1 MKHIFISLLFLT
13 CCIQTAFSQTLD
25 EAKELYLKKEFAK
38 ALPVFEAEYNNKPE
52 DPNLNQWYGVCLFET
67 DGNLAKAEE
76 CLLVASGKKIQD
88 SFLYLG
94 QIYAKEYKFEKAN
107 EAFSKYESML
117 KKKDDVARASL
128 EEKRKDISRIHRMVS
143 NTEDV
148 QIIDSVIVDKNKF
161 LSAYK
166 LSLSS
171 GHLDYFNK
179 VFTASKQA
187 VDATVYFNEKETKM
201 YYSQPDSK
209 GVYSL
214 YSKEKLLDEFGNEKQ
229 LSADNFGLEGDVNY
243 PYMMADGVTIYFSA
257 KDEESLGGYDLFVSR
272 YNMNNDTYL
281 TPERLNMPF
290 NSIYND
296 YMMAVDEEKGI
307 GWFATDRY
315 MPEGKVCIYTFIPNS
330 VVKIIQSED
339 EDYLSRRAR
348 ISSIKDTWADGKN
361 YTALQELA
369 RKAPVVKA
377 KIDRDFE
384 FVINDNH
391 TYYKLSDFKNRT
403 ASGTY
408 SKLIQLQKEKTALS
422 DKLEKA
428 RIAYNKSAENAKRNM
443 TEEILSMEKQLEQL
457 QKEIPQLEI
466 QARNQEIQGLNN

>member
-1 MKHIFISLLFLT
+1 MKYIFISLLFLA
-13 CCIQTAFSQTLD
+13 CCTQTAFSQTLN

-38 ALPVFEAEYNNKPE
+38 ALPVFEAEYNNKPD

-67 DGNLAKAEE
+67 GGDLAKAEE
-76 CLLVASGKKIQD
+76 CLLVASGKRIQD

-94 QIYAKEYKFEKAN
+94 QIYAKEYKFVKAN
-107 EAFSKYESML
+107 EAFARYESML
-117 KKKDDVARASL
+117 KKKDDVARANL
-128 EEKRKDISRIHRMVS
+128 EEKRKEMSRTHRMVS

-148 QIIDSVIVDKNKF
+148 QIIDSVIVDKDKF

-179 VFTASKQA
+179 VFTASRQS

-201 YYSQPDSK
+201 YYSQPDRE

-229 LSADNFGLEGDVNY
+229 LSANNFGLEGDINY

-315 MPEGKVCIYTFIPNS
+315 MPEGKVCVYTFIPNS

-339 EDYLSRRAR
+339 EDYLSGRAR
-348 ISSIKDTWADGKN
+348 ISSIKNTWIEGQN

-384 FVINDNH
+384 FVINDNY

-408 SKLIQLQKEKTALS
+408 SKVIQLQKEKTALS
-422 DKLEKA
+422 DKLEKT

-457 QKEIPQLEI
+457 QQEIPQLET
-466 QARNQEIQGLNN
+466 QARNQEIQGLK